1 MVSPP
6 MQLNTL
12 TNEREVAAQQARL
25 EDLSSFDAYAQARDL
40 KMWIH
45 ALRAFFNPRNHPFPE
60 TNQSDLVKHDW
71 INELTIV
78 RGTLLRASQLVFHL
92 IHSENSGNTL
102 FTETDEAFA
111 LDDGVAAN
119 VADEMEGE
127 LEDDSLYTAASLL
140 SDACE
145 LCESLLNAP
154 KVTLHAWTNLGETLA
169 HTLNQIDNSKALSQ
183 FVAHRATLNIPAPLL
198 EITQQNIKPVALGAD
213 MLHIFSI
220 IFDLLDNLSKV
231 EKFLRR
237 DQSLK
242 QTLPIFSL
250 VHEKTNELINFIKT
264 RALRIEGLEQNAFET
279 LDSTNY
285 AIRMELRKVF
295 AHELVDMV
303 SLRHAPA
310 IYIKVENANGLLRD
324 SFRQSA
330 IGLAQL
336 FNSAI
341 EGSQL
346 FDAFQT
352 KLDQSL
358 ALRRDLWTLSQLV
371 RRAEKE
377 QTVSVTER
385 LMKKLVTFHEGS
397 LRYLM
402 FKDWESCERFMEE
415 VGAAR
420 GAAELAP
427 VFHRFSAYLEALSS
441 QVNMRAVL
449 LNHPFDY
456 PALEDD

>member
-6 MQLNTL
+6 MQLSTL
-12 TNEREVAAQQARL
+12 TKEREVAAPAKPEEL
-25 EDLSSFDAYAQARDL
+25 KGFDLYAQAREL
-40 KMWIH
+40 SMWVH

-60 TNQSDLVKHDW
+60 TNQADLIKHDW
-71 INELTIV
+71 TNELHIV
-78 RGTLLRASQLVFHL
+78 RGILLRASQLVFHL
-92 IHSENSGNTL
+92 MHSEKSGETI
-102 FTETDEAFA
+102 FGETDEAFT
-111 LDDGVAAN
+111 LDDVLSAN
-119 VADEMEGE
+119 VAGEIEGK
-127 LEDDSLYTAASLL
+127 LEDDSLYVAASLL

-145 LCESLLNAP
+145 LCESLMSAP
-154 KVTLHAWTNLGETLA
+154 KVNLHAWTNLAESLS
-169 HTLNQIDNSKALSQ
+169 HVLKQLENSKAFSQ
-183 FVAHRATLNIPAPLL
+183 FASTQAPLNIPAPLL
-198 EITQQNIKPVALGAD
+198 AITQQSLKPVALGVD
-213 MLHIFSI
+213 MLHIFTA
-220 IFDLLDNLSKV
+220 IFELLDYLSSV

-237 DQSLK
+237 DQALK

-250 VHEKTNELINFIKT
+250 VREKANDLVNFIRT
-264 RALRIEGLEQNAFET
+264 RALRTEGLEQDIFET

-295 AHELVDMV
+295 SHELVALV
-303 SLRHAPA
+303 SLRHAPT
-310 IYIKVENANGLLRD
+310 IFIKVENANGLLRD

-336 FNSAI
+336 FDPTI
-341 EGSQL
+341 EGAQL
-346 FDAFQT
+346 FDSFQT
-352 KLDQSL
+352 KLEQSL

-377 QTVSVTER
+377 QSSEPIEL
-385 LMKKLVTFHEGS
+385 LMKKLVAFHEGS

-402 FKDWESCERFMEE
+402 FKDWETCERFMEE

-420 GAAELAP
+420 GAGELAP
-427 VFHRFSAYLEALSS
+427 VLHRFAAYIEALSS

-456 PALEDD
+456 PEIVDD